1 MTQKCLDDLQAGLAP
16 EIRNKN
22 EGIVYLLGRTDG
34 IVTLAVAVFRP
45 RAETTAG
52 SFFVDTKSMAAGV
65 RTATNLG
72 LQIVAQVHTHPGTA
86 YHSDGDVEGTRI
98 RYTGYS
104 SIVLP
109 DYGRHLPSLTGAAV
123 YVFTSDG
130 QWDELEPRQVI
141 VIPGKVHE

>member
-1 MTQKCLDDLQAGLAP
+1 
-16 EIRNKN
+16 
-22 EGIVYLLGRTDG
+22 
-34 IVTLAVAVFRP
+34 
-45 RAETTAG
+45 
-52 SFFVDTKSMAAGV
+52 MAAGV

-141 VIPGKVHE
+141 VIWGMHLTKPATTCCMPEHARLPQKSGGVRGEVSVGRSLS